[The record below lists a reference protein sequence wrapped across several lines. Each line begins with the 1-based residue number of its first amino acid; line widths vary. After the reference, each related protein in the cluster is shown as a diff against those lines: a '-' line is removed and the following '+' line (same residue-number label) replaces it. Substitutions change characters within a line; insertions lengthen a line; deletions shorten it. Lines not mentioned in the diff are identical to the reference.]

1 MEIFVNLF
9 WDIVYMIF
17 WNFILG
23 EVLFVLAGC
32 LYRVENLIKSVV
44 IFVNFVDLLNWD
56 NVLEEF
62 ELNVF
67 VDFRF

>member
-1 MEIFVNLF
+1 
-9 WDIVYMIF
+9 MIF

-23 EVLFVLAGC
+23 EVLFVLVGC

>member
-1 MEIFVNLF
+1 MFC
-9 WDIVYMIF
+9 DIVYMIF

-23 EVLFVLAGC
+23 GVLFVLVGC

>member
-1 MEIFVNLF
+1 MFC
-9 WDIVYMIF
+9 DIVYIIF

-23 EVLFVLAGC
+23 EVLFVLVGC

-44 IFVNFVDLLNWD
+44 VFVNFVDLLNWD

>member
-1 MEIFVNLF
+1 MFC
-9 WDIVYMIF
+9 DIVYIMF

-23 EVLFVLAGC
+23 EVLFVLVGC

-44 IFVNFVDLLNWD
+44 VFVNFVDLLNWD

>member
-1 MEIFVNLF
+1 MFC
-9 WDIVYMIF
+9 DIVYIIF

-23 EVLFVLAGC
+23 EVLFVLVGC

>member
-1 MEIFVNLF
+1 MFC
-9 WDIVYMIF
+9 DIVYMIF

-23 EVLFVLAGC
+23 EVLFVLVGC